1 VLDVPSKGSPACRVS
16 SDLKTA
22 ILIYSAPPM
31 TNALRTQ
38 IHQFAAQFAAAVLTA
53 VRGASL
59 EDILAETTAG
69 APSRSAAP
77 TKGKRGRGR
86 PKGSKNRSPAAKH
99 AVASAKAAPRKVGRP
114 AKTNTAGIV
123 ESIVAYVRQHPA
135 TSGEAARKSLGID
148 RNKWSPSV
156 AKAIESKKLRKQGE
170 RRSTKYWAV

>member
-1 VLDVPSKGSPACRVS
+1 
-16 SDLKTA
+16 
-22 ILIYSAPPM
+22 M

-69 APSRSAAP
+69 APSRSAASGNAP

-86 PKGSKNRSPAAKH
+86 PKGSKNKSSAAKH